1 MDKIFSTSK
10 LFISVIILF
19 LSFTKTVTAQS
30 ILFQDNFEQDSGLQW
45 NIVSGNWARQYV
57 QNSYRYGMIL
67 NTGST
72 ITESQAG
79 SFNWTNYE
87 FSFDMLPVSGA
98 DRNVFFRVNNQKS
111 TCCSWYDYSVSYG
124 LHMYPNHLW
133 LEKRTATG
141 GSELISTSI
150 TLSDNEVTHF
160 RIRLEDNHIQV
171 FLNNETIPAVNY
183 FDNENAILTGRI
195 ALSVGTGA
203 SYPTEVWF
211 DNVKVISID
220 PPQPPVSKVVF
231 VPGFGASWNADA
243 FASCSFDNDPT
254 RWSLASYAEDVYN
267 PILTT
272 LSESNWQVIPF
283 YYDWRQQIPSNS
295 NTLSDKINSSTV
307 SDEKVN
313 IVSHSM
319 GGLVASDYL
328 ANHDQGTKTNSL
340 LAVGSPLKGAV
351 QAYPAWAGGD
361 IWEDNFIS
369 KVATT
374 LYLKHCGLLLSN
386 REAIHQ
392 FVPSVQNLLPTFDYL
407 RDSKTGILK
416 STPSLLSQNRWLPLI
431 FVNDFWGVKFGT
443 LTGNGQDTLSEIL
456 TKGKTKKDLLANW
469 SDGKPQEKIYS
480 NEGDGTVLLESS
492 KFDDEHNTTIA
503 QTHSGLVN
511 SADGMAEILKFLE
524 TPLSDIGSS
533 ASADP
538 QSALVIISYP
548 SNLLVTDQD
557 GNTKKDKDGMVAF
570 TNPKSGSYKLKLL
583 PKSNNSLLIVAQ
595 FLPNGDV
602 KYKEYN
608 FKGFGP
614 KFKTLKFDLQNP
626 QEDILIP

>member
-1 MDKIFSTSK
+1 MKFKETNLYGLITSNYLERYHKRVFYLMKRKLIFTVAIFLLS
-10 LFISVIILF
+10 LF
-19 LSFTKTVTAQS
+19 LAPEVKATYSCTYRTWNS
-30 ILFQDNFEQDSGLQW
+30 GENLYFQMVAYPDQW
-45 NIVSGNWARQYV
+45 NY
-57 QNSYRYGMIL
+57 
-67 NTGST
+67 
-72 ITESQAG
+72 
-79 SFNWTNYE
+79 
-87 FSFDMLPVSGA
+87 
-98 DRNVFFRVNNQKS
+98 
-111 TCCSWYDYSVSYG
+111 
-124 LHMYPNHLW
+124 
-133 LEKRTATG
+133 
-141 GSELISTSI
+141 
-150 TLSDNEVTHF
+150 TH
-160 RIRLEDNHIQV
+160 I
-171 FLNNETIPAVNY
+171 Y
-183 FDNENAILTGRI
+183 FDTVSTEPTSASNDDEILWNLGTWANYNDSWQDKWCGIRSETGYDMGCNSNNWPATMPNPIWTFTGVSKITQVYI
-195 ALSVGTGA
+195 ANGING
-203 SYPTEVWF
+203 
-211 DNVKVISID
+211 DGGN
-220 PPQPPVSKVVF
+220 PVCGLVTDTPALTPVTKVVF

-254 RWSLASYAEDVYN
+254 HWSLAPYAEDVYN
-267 PILTT
+267 LILTT
-272 LSESNWQVIPF
+272 LSESDWQVIPF
-283 YYDWRQQIPSNS
+283 YYDWRQQILFNS
-295 NTLSDKINSSTV
+295 TALSDKINSSTV

-313 IVSHSM
+313 IVGHSM

-328 ANHDQGTKTNSL
+328 VKQDQGTKTNSL

-351 QAYPAWAGGD
+351 QAYPAWVGGD